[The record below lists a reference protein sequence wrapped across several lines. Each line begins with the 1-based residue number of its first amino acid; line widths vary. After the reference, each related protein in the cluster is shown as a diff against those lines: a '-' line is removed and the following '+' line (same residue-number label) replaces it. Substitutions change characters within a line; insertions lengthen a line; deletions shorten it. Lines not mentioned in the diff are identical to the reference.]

1 VSGRLLLLVAGLA
14 MLAWMVNL
22 ARVGRLYAGY
32 AIIFIAGL
40 LGFVTLAF
48 VPGLTATVAVHLEAL
63 FPGLGVLVPALG
75 AVFLLFVYVLTQ
87 VTILSN
93 RVAALVQELAIERAR
108 ASRGAHAEPPASDLE
123 SRP

>member
-14 MLAWMVNL
+14 MLAWMVHL

-40 LGFVTLAF
+40 LGFVTLAL
-48 VPGLTATVAVHLEAL
+48 VPGLPSSLAARLELL

-108 ASRGAHAEPPASDLE
+108 TSRAAHAEPRPSDLE
-123 SRP
+123 SRS